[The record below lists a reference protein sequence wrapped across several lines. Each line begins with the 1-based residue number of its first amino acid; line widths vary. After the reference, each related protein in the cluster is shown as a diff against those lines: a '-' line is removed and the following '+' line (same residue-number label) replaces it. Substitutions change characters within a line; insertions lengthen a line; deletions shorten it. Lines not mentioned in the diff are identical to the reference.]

1 MSLEVLAQIT
11 PAIVRELAESQ
22 KVCVRPLVRRVLDRD
37 SGADQQV
44 AIPCGSTRETVCGPC
59 AAKARVLRMQQC
71 AEGWHRTREPEPR
84 EPSEGQEQIMDDNG
98 ADEIDGAEDASV
110 DRRVRSTRRRDD
122 AVGLPKKPAEDR
134 TVGQVFTAPDG
145 KEYRPSMFLTLT
157 LGSYGAVRD
166 GVPVDPARYDYR
178 RAALDAIHFPK
189 LIDRFWQNLRR
200 CAGFKVQYFATIEP
214 QARLAPHLHA
224 AIRGAVSRETLR
236 QVFRATYVQV
246 WWPSFD
252 VPVYADPDSLP
263 VWDGQGD
270 YLDPDTGQVLPTWGE
285 ALDATMADEDAE
297 PVHVLRFGR
306 QADMR
311 GIIAPSAEAD
321 RAIRYLTK
329 YLSKSISDPLD
340 VAPASF
346 DLEQP
351 ANTARETHI
360 ARMVAELRYLPCSPR
375 CANWLRYGVQPEN
388 RRAGMLPGGCRL
400 KAHDREHLG
409 LGGRRVLVSRQW
421 SGKTLQ
427 AHKADRATVVRE
439 ALLTAGVVA
448 PEVERMAADVLS
460 ADGLPRFVWCD
471 EKLDSATYVQVILA
485 SIAERHR
492 WQAQYDQAKAETL
505 SATGEQP
512 P

>member
-1 MSLEVLAQIT
+1 M
-11 PAIVRELAESQ
+11 
-22 KVCVRPLVRRVLDRD
+22 
-37 SGADQQV
+37 
-44 AIPCGSTRETVCGPC
+44 
-59 AAKARVLRMQQC
+59 
-71 AEGWHRTREPEPR
+71 
-84 EPSEGQEQIMDDNG
+84 
-98 ADEIDGAEDASV
+98 
-110 DRRVRSTRRRDD
+110 
-122 AVGLPKKPAEDR
+122 
-134 TVGQVFTAPDG
+134 GQVFTAPDG

-166 GVPVDPARYDYR
+166 GVPVDPSRYDYR

-189 LIDRFWQNLRR
+189 LVDRFWQNLRR
-200 CAGFKVQYFATIEP
+200 CAGFKVQYFAAIEP

-224 AIRGAVSRETLR
+224 AIRGTVPRETLR
-236 QVFRATYVQV
+236 RVTGATYVQV

-252 VPVYADPDSLP
+252 VPVYVNRLP
-263 VWDGQGD
+263 VWDGESD
-270 YLDPDTGQVLPTWGE
+270 YLDPDTGQVLPTWE
-285 ALDATMADEDAE
+285 QALDATLADDQAA

-306 QADMR
+306 QSDMR
-311 GIIAPSAEAD
+311 GIVAPSAEAD

-329 YLSKSISDPLD
+329 YLTKSISDPLEPVD
-340 VAPASF
+340 P
-346 DLEQP
+346 DLAGIEQP
-351 ANTARETHI
+351 ADSPREAHI
-360 ARMVAELRYLPCSPR
+360 ARMVAELRFLPCSPR
-375 CANWLRYGVQPEN
+375 CSNWLRYGVQPEN
-388 RRAGMLPGGCRL
+388 RRPGMIPGGCRL

-471 EKLDSATYVQVILA
+471 EKLDSATYVQVILE

-505 SATGEQP
+505 SATGGEP